1 MGVYN
6 FDANYALLFGRKQEF
21 AAAYDLRNDI
31 PGRLNLLGRFK
42 FKTFTP
48 DEVKKILDKP
58 DNPANRDLLINYVD
72 VNLRDMLQAAKNDP
86 EMLDLFLDFVYGSVI
101 EGVYVASKLSLAAG
115 TGEKLIPLF
124 NDQTDRLSKVWQA
137 LQAYSADPEL
147 DALAER
153 TQRGRIMKP
162 VIEILKAK
170 KGNLGE
176 ADVKQILSI
185 VEPERNKVAF
195 KCK

>member
-1 MGVYN
+1 
-6 FDANYALLFGRKQEF
+6 
-21 AAAYDLRNDI
+21 
-31 PGRLNLLGRFK
+31 
-42 FKTFTP
+42 
-48 DEVKKILDKP
+48 
-58 DNPANRDLLINYVD
+58 
-72 VNLRDMLQAAKNDP
+72 
-86 EMLDLFLDFVYGSVI
+86 MLDLFLDFVYGSVI